1 MTEKFNNSG
10 IVIHSNF
17 NFSQQAFMQWM
28 KRLNLYKMTNQRTEV
43 DIQHQRAT
51 TRLYLTLL
59 ISKLV

>member
-17 NFSQQAFMQWM
+17 NFSQQGFIQWM

-43 DIQHQRAT
+43 DIKHQRAT